1 MKWRLLTTASDDTGN
16 TYWRSERRDSMNKRL
31 AIGLVMGAIL
41 GIFCIVGVGLRVG
54 FEDNRLFLLAMWYN
68 RVVMGLVIGLAGG
81 LRLVDSKHNVL
92 VRGFVLGLVVTTA
105 ITLSSE
111 FRDWPSFFAGLAY
124 GVIIDWVATRYS

>member
-1 MKWRLLTTASDDTGN
+1 MK
-16 TYWRSERRDSMNKRL
+16 KRL
-31 AIGLVMGAIL
+31 AIGLLTGAVL
-41 GIFCIVGVGLRVG
+41 GVFCIVGVGLRVG
-54 FEDNRLFLLAMWYN
+54 FEGNRGFLFAMWYN

-81 LRLVDSKHNVL
+81 LKLVDSEQNVL

-105 ITLSSE
+105 ITLSTE